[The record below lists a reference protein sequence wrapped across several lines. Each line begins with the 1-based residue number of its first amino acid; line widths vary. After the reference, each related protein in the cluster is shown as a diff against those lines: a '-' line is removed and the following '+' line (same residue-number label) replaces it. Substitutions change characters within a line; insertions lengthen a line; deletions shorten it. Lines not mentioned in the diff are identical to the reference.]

1 MVFIILKYILF
12 FVNVF
17 KTMVSQ
23 ASLGIQAFFDGVTGT
38 VSYVLHDVASRAA
51 AVIDP
56 VWDFDAKSG
65 RTSTASAQQIVDYVR
80 AQQLD
85 LRWVLETHAHADHL
99 SAAQWLRAQ
108 APQGTVQT
116 AAPVVIGQRITTVQK
131 VFGGI
136 YGIEGSIAPQG
147 ADFDRLLSDGEVL
160 ALGATRIRAIS
171 VPGHT
176 PADLAYVV
184 ESGDET
190 AAIFVGDTLFMPD
203 VGTARCDFPGG
214 DAHQL
219 YRSVQKLL
227 AYPAQTP
234 LYVCHDYPPE
244 GRAPA
249 WRSTVAEQR
258 AHNIHVHDGVDEAAF
273 VAMREARDATL
284 AMPQLML
291 PSVQVNIRAGKL
303 PDADAQGR
311 RFLKLPVN
319 AL

>member
-1 MVFIILKYILF
+1 MVPSAPF
-12 FVNVF
+12 
-17 KTMVSQ
+17 
-23 ASLGIQAFFDGVTGT
+23 GIQAFFDEVTGT
-38 VSYVLHDVASRAA
+38 VSYVLHDAASRAA

-65 RTSTASAQQIVDYVR
+65 RTSTVSAQRIVDYLQ

-99 SAAQWLRAQ
+99 SAAQWLRARVP
-108 APQGTVQT
+108 AGTARI
-116 AAPVVIGQRITTVQK
+116 AAPVVIGQHITAVQK

-136 YGIEGSIAPQG
+136 YAMDDSIAPQG
-147 ADFDRLLSDGEVL
+147 ADFDRLLGDGDVL
-160 ALGATRIRAIS
+160 QLGATRIRALS

-176 PADLAYVV
+176 PADLAYAV
-184 ESGDET
+184 EGGDGSGVG
-190 AAIFVGDTLFMPD
+190 AIFVGDTLFMPD

-219 YRSVQKLL
+219 YRSIRKLL
-227 AYPAQTP
+227 AHAPHIA
-234 LYVCHDYPPE
+234 LYVCHDYPPA

-249 WRSTVAEQR
+249 WCSTVAEQC
-258 AHNIHVHDGVDEAAF
+258 AHNIHVHDGIDEAAF
-273 VAMREARDATL
+273 VAMRRARDATL
-284 AMPQLML
+284 AVPQLML

-303 PDADAQGR
+303 PEADAQGR
-311 RFLKLPVN
+311 CFLKLPVN